1 MFRAVLITVV
11 LALPVA
17 AQTNPDEEWNTL
29 PPEGKAQQPPPLPP
43 PPPSSSADAV
53 APPPRAPLT
62 PDSRV
67 GAGATNMRTAA
78 GVSTRPVLEPNTVS
92 MFGGRSL
99 GTLTRGEMFY
109 LGFPLI
115 GLRLAMGIA
124 ERVDVGIGFDSFYGM
139 MNQPLLTFR
148 VNFFRGTNWAMA
160 ATLEGGPAFFTQ
172 KACSDLRGPRWLTG
186 RTNGTVTPGV
196 VFSYQGDH
204 PRAARL
210 FMQVAYMAAFDSEP
224 CQRDPLG
231 GVPAAIQLGH
241 NGVLRAGAE
250 MPLSAKTS
258 FVFLLGLDVH
268 GRQEHSIVMPV
279 CSVGLVTSI

>member
-1 MFRAVLITVV
+1 MFRAVLMSVV

-29 PPEGKAQQPPPLPP
+29 PPEKGQQPPPAPP
-43 PPPSSSADAV
+43 PPPSSGEAV
-53 APPPRAPLT
+53 APAPPRPPLT
-62 PDSRV
+62 PEAPRS
-67 GAGATNMRTAA
+67 GATNMRTAA
-78 GVSTRPVLEPNTVS
+78 GVSTRPVLEPNTIS

-115 GLRLAMGIA
+115 GIRLAMGIA
-124 ERVDVGIGFDSFYGM
+124 ERVDIGIGFDSFYGM

-148 VNFFRGTNWAMA
+148 ANFFRGANWAMA
-160 ATLEGGPAFFTQ
+160 VAIEGGPAFFTQ
-172 KACSDLRGPRWLTG
+172 KASQDLRGPRWLTG
-186 RTNGTVTPGV
+186 RRNGTVTPGLI
-196 VFSYQGDH
+196 FSYQGDH

-210 FMQVAYMAAFDSEP
+210 FMALGYMLAFDTEP
-224 CQRDPLG
+224 FQKDPLG
-231 GVPAAIQLGH
+231 GVPSAVQIGH
-241 NGVLRAGAE
+241 NGQLRAGAE

-268 GRQEHSIVMPV
+268 GRQEDSIVMPV